1 MRIAVTGRNGQV
13 ARALSELGGRAG
25 HDMFLLAR
33 PEFDLAEPGT
43 VAPVLRKVRPHVV
56 INAAAYTAVDKAES
70 EHDMAE
76 AINARGA
83 GAVASRRAR
92 PGGASVPR
100 PGGACP

>member
-70 EHDMAE
+70 EPDMAE

-83 GAVASRRAR
+83 GAGAAAAAALTR
-92 PGGASVPR
+92 PGLPVSTE
-100 PGGACP
+100 